1 MDGKQAVA
9 AIRKY
14 EELLDPRLALTA
26 GRVDNRIPI
35 IAVSAT
41 LLESQ
46 RIELGVD
53 FDGWMLKPIDF
64 KRMLHILLG
73 ISEPEKRNEDGYQRG
88 KWERGGW
95 LNGEFW
101 ASWARPQSC
110 AVLTI
115 HLLQFKRTSSLD
127 GQL

>member
-1 MDGKQAVA
+1 MDGKQAAA

-14 EELLDPRLALTA
+14 EELLGPRLALTT
-26 GRVDNRIPI
+26 RRDYNRIPI
-35 IAVSAT
+35 LAVSAT

-88 KWERGGW
+88 RWERGGW
-95 LNGEFW
+95 LNGEFLGF
-101 ASWARPQSC
+101 SG
-110 AVLTI
+110 LTI
-115 HLLQFKRTSSLD
+115 VLRNPDILLIAV
-127 GQL
+127 